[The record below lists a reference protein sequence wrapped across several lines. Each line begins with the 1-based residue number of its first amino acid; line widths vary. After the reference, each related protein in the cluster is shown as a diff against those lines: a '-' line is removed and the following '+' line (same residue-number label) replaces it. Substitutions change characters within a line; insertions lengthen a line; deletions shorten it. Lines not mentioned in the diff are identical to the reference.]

1 MDIRTKLVLAL
12 VLVALSSMALLGAF
26 AYQTTAGMLQK
37 ISVRQLN
44 ALAESRKDDAQN
56 VVRSWKD
63 KVSLVRSRTQ
73 LPFNLRSYIQSG
85 DISSLSGIREILND
99 ALGSVEVFER
109 ITIYAPD
116 GAAVASVGESAVVT
130 SFELPS
136 DPEVEFAGSFPM
148 ADGGVHVALWSR
160 LDLDGQIVGG
170 VEVVLN
176 ASDLRS
182 VVSDYTGLGDTGEV
196 LMVMREN
203 SEWLRVFHRLRHHQS
218 EYERTR
224 VEDAS
229 QGVLAALSAGS
240 APLAPSDFRFADYRG
255 ETVWGASRY
264 IDGLAW
270 GLVVKIDEA
279 EEEQLAD
286 ELRGSLIDLSLAL
299 SAFAVVGGTILGF
312 WLARP
317 VLRLREVIDQVRAG
331 DLGIRADATG
341 DDEIAYLAG
350 ALNDFFDQ
358 YQKMSGDTAVE
369 YERTHTKQVP
379 VDGLQGQ
386 KNT

>member
-85 DISSLSGIREILND
+85 DIASLSGIREILND

-218 EYERTR
+218 EYERIR

-229 QGVLAALSAGS
+229 QGVLDALSAGS

-255 ETVWGASRY
+255 EMVWGASRY

-279 EEEQLAD
+279 EEEQLAA

-341 DDEIAYLAG
+341 DDEVAYLAG

-369 YERTHTKQVP
+369 YEGTHTKQVP
-379 VDGLQGQ
+379 VDGLLGQ

>member
-85 DISSLSGIREILND
+85 DIASLSGIREILND

-218 EYERTR
+218 EY
-224 VEDAS
+224 
-229 QGVLAALSAGS
+229 
-240 APLAPSDFRFADYRG
+240 
-255 ETVWGASRY
+255 
-264 IDGLAW
+264 
-270 GLVVKIDEA
+270 
-279 EEEQLAD
+279 
-286 ELRGSLIDLSLAL
+286 
-299 SAFAVVGGTILGF
+299 
-312 WLARP
+312 
-317 VLRLREVIDQVRAG
+317 
-331 DLGIRADATG
+331 
-341 DDEIAYLAG
+341 
-350 ALNDFFDQ
+350 
-358 YQKMSGDTAVE
+358 
-369 YERTHTKQVP
+369 
-379 VDGLQGQ
+379 
-386 KNT
+386 